1 MTDYVLDS
9 SAVLA
14 VLLNESGADNALQY
28 FQNGQC
34 CSVNVAEIVARL
46 IDKGRTPD
54 EAVGDFFDTGI
65 GVDGFGTDLAVL
77 AGRMRAVTKHK
88 GLSLGDRACLALAI
102 REGAIAVTADRDWAT
117 LDVGCKIE
125 LIR

>member
-1 MTDYVLDS
+1 MTVLDS

-14 VLLNESGADNALQY
+14 FLFAEEGGEVARKAFETALI
-28 FQNGQC
+28 
-34 CSVNVAEIVARL
+34 SAVNVTEIVAKQ
-46 IDKGRTPD
+46 IDRGT
-54 EAVGDFFDTGI
+54 
-65 GVDGFGTDLAVL
+65 GTDLAVL
-77 AGRMRAVTKHK
+77 RVEDLNLQVRPFDNELALLAGKLRSATRSR

-102 REGAIAVTADRDWAT
+102 RENAVALTADRKWAD

>member
-1 MTDYVLDS
+1 MTGYILDS

-14 VLLNESGADNALQY
+14 VLLNESGSDNALQY
-28 FQNGQC
+28 FKDGRC
-34 CSVNVAEIVARL
+34 CSVNVTEIVARL

-65 GVDGFGTDLAVL
+65 SVDGFGADLAAL
-77 AGRMRAVTKHK
+77 AGRLRAATKHK

-102 REGAIAVTADRDWAT
+102 RERAIAVTADRDWAT
-117 LDVGCKIE
+117 LDLGCKIE

>member
-1 MTDYVLDS
+1 MIVLDS

-14 VLLNESGADNALQY
+14 FLFSENGGEIARQTFDSALI
-28 FQNGQC
+28 
-34 CSVNVAEIVARL
+34 STVNVTEIVAKQ
-46 IDKGRTPD
+46 IDKG
-54 EAVGDFFDTGI
+54 
-65 GVDGFGTDLAVL
+65 VDGNLAISRVEDLDLQMRPFDRELSLL
-77 AGRMRAVTKHK
+77 AGKLRAVTRHK

-102 REGAIAVTADRDWAT
+102 RENVTAVTADRKWAD